1 MRMKLWL
8 DTDPGVD
15 DALALA
21 LILARPEF
29 ELLGVSTVFGN
40 ASVEQT
46 TANALRLLTLFG
58 HPELP
63 VHVGAA
69 RPLVG
74 EPRFAAA
81 VHGNDGMSGCTAQ
94 LPEPAGAVHPV
105 PAVDALLAA
114 SHAHAGALH
123 LVAVG
128 PFTNLALALRQD
140 PSLPQRVASL
150 TLMGAAFGGHGYTG
164 NVTPC
169 AEANVHNDPRA
180 AAEVLAAP
188 WARCRVIGLDATQRT
203 RIPIHRLA
211 PLAEGNAAQR
221 LLWAASQPYAG
232 YYATR
237 DGENALVAHDAT
249 AVAALL
255 VPEAFTWRTGP
266 IRVVE
271 GGLAHGQTVQDW
283 QHLAPA
289 TDSEWQGLPPHAVA
303 TDTDAE
309 TLTLLCLQ
317 AWQSC

>member
-1 MRMKLWL
+1 MRMKLWF

-29 ELLGVSTVFGN
+29 DLVGVSTVFGN
-40 ASVEQT
+40 ASVDQT
-46 TANALRLLTLFG
+46 TANALRLLTLFDRS
-58 HPELP
+58 EVP
-63 VHVGAA
+63 VHAGAA
-69 RPLVG
+69 LPLVG
-74 EPRFAAA
+74 EPRYAAA
-81 VHGNDGMSGCTAQ
+81 VHGDDGMSGCTAH
-94 LPEPAGAVHPV
+94 LPEPARAAHPV
-105 PAVDALLAA
+105 AAVDALLAA

-123 LVAVG
+123 VAAVG
-128 PFTNLALALRQD
+128 PFTNLALALRRD
-140 PSLPQRVASL
+140 PSLPERVASL

-169 AEANVHNDPRA
+169 AEANIHNDPRA
-180 AAEVLAAP
+180 AAEVFAAS
-188 WARCRVIGLDATQRT
+188 WSQCRVIGLDATQRT
-203 RIPIHRLA
+203 RIRIRRLS
-211 PLAEGNAAQR
+211 PLAEGSAAQR
-221 LLWAASQPYAG
+221 LLWEASQPYAG

-255 VPEAFTWRTGP
+255 APEAFTWRTGP

-289 TDSEWQGLPPHAVA
+289 TDSDWQGLPHHAVA
-303 TDTDAE
+303 IDTDAE

>member
-1 MRMKLWL
+1 MRMKLWF

-21 LILARPEF
+21 LIVARPEF

-46 TANALRLLTLFG
+46 TANALRLLTLMDRADV
-58 HPELP
+58 P

-69 RPLVG
+69 EPLVG
-74 EPRFAAA
+74 RPRYAAA
-81 VHGNDGMSGCTAQ
+81 VHGDDGMSGCTAH
-94 LPEPAGAVHPV
+94 LPPSAVPAQAL
-105 PAVDALLAA
+105 PAVDARLAA

-123 LVAVG
+123 IAAVG
-128 PFTNLALALRQD
+128 PFTNLAMALRRD

-169 AEANVHNDPRA
+169 AEANIHNDPRA
-180 AAEVLAAP
+180 AAEVFAAP
-188 WARCRVIGLDATQRT
+188 WAQCRVIGLDATQRT
-203 RIPIHRLA
+203 RIPIRRLS
-211 PLAEGNAAQR
+211 PLAEGSAAQR
-221 LLWAASQPYAG
+221 LLWEASQPYAA

-255 VPEAFTWRTGP
+255 APEAFTWRTGP

-289 TDSEWQGLPPHAVA
+289 TDPEWRGLPQHAVA
-303 TDTDAE
+303 IDTDAE